1 MERLGSKL
9 KQKLK
14 LSDSGSVKF
23 NKKKND
29 LANVNNNSNSNNA
42 NNGTLAQISAPVST
56 SQFPLSCSTSV
67 EVCGQ
72 SAGRPGKVAAS
83 QRIAPS
89 NTTSATVPEDCGPET
104 EHHPSTLAPLRRRS
118 PQQRASCYLPEA
130 VERGNSPR
138 GEGDQQGAYSPN
150 SRAALKQ
157 RRYSLELQ
165 QLVRRQQLLA
175 QPPPLSSIPPPYPT
189 HSSAARS
196 STVEPSFL
204 HELERHK
211 RLSLQ
216 EALFYKRLSSGG
228 EPWDSGRPASL
239 SHPPQ
244 RTHDSGIGGFF
255 FPPAPALSP
264 CSSFS
269 LQESVLASPRSSF
282 ASSTAS
288 GGGGGGGS
296 PMGSRCS
303 SNRTSGISLGY
314 DTRHTPGPTQQ
325 LQLSSTQLG
334 GATSGQAYSIQVS
347 GKTGVPPMEVW
358 RDCLEGV
365 SGVGGNAHDSR
376 HSYPPALSTH
386 TVTFHQA
393 EPEWGPTDQRGSRGD
408 SVGERARHSDLLGT
422 RYKQELTRL
431 LLRDAALE
439 GQALHGG
446 LTLKEQPVS
455 ATILSSSLSTPAPV
469 SAPGTS
475 LEEQSAGRESVSSV
489 DRQEYFGTCVK
500 CSKGVYGADNA
511 CQALDSLYH
520 TRCFTCVSCG
530 RTLRNKDFYNVNGSV
545 YCKEDYMFSGFQE
558 AAEKCSVCG
567 HLILEQILQAL
578 GNSYHPGCFRCT
590 VCSKALDGVPFTVDY
605 LNNVYCVSDYN
616 RQFAPKCAACLQPIL
631 PAEGSEEILRVVSM
645 NKDYHFE
652 CYHCEECGKQ
662 LSDEPGSQCFPLDSH
677 LLCHSCHMSRVGI
690 THNLPPHNTLK

>member
-1 MERLGSKL
+1 MDRLGSKL

-23 NKKKND
+23 SKKKND
-29 LANVNNNSNSNNA
+29 LANANNNSNSNNA
-42 NNGTLAQISAPVST
+42 NNGTVTQINAPVT
-56 SQFPLSCSTSV
+56 QINAPQFPLSCSTSV

-72 SAGRPGKVAAS
+72 SAGRPGKVGTS

-89 NTTSATVPEDCGPET
+89 NTTSATVPEDCGPGN

-118 PQQRASCYLPEA
+118 PQQRASCYLPET
-130 VERGNSPR
+130 VERGDSPR
-138 GEGDQQGAYSPN
+138 CEGDPQGAYSPN
-150 SRAALKQ
+150 SRVALKQ

-175 QPPPLSSIPPPYPT
+175 QPPPLSSVPPPYPT

-196 STVEPSFL
+196 SAVEPSFL
-204 HELERHK
+204 HDLERHK

-314 DTRHTPGPTQQ
+314 DTRHTPGPAQQ
-325 LQLSSTQLG
+325 IQLG
-334 GATSGQAYSIQVS
+334 ATTPGQTYPVQASV
-347 GKTGVPPMEVW
+347 KTGAPPMEVW

-365 SGVGGNAHDSR
+365 SGGSPHDSR
-376 HSYPPALSTH
+376 HSYPPALSTP
-386 TVTFHQA
+386 TATFHRA
-393 EPEWGPTDQRGSRGD
+393 EPDWGPADQRGSRGD
-408 SVGERARHSDLLGT
+408 GVGERARHSDLLGT
-422 RYKQELTRL
+422 RYQQELTRL

-439 GQALHGG
+439 GEALLGG
-446 LTLKEQPVS
+446 LTLKEQPLS
-455 ATILSSSLSTPAPV
+455 TTILPSSVSTPAPIG
-469 SAPGTS
+469 APGKS
-475 LEEQSAGRESVSSV
+475 LEE
-489 DRQEYFGTCVK
+489 
-500 CSKGVYGADNA
+500 
-511 CQALDSLYH
+511 
-520 TRCFTCVSCG
+520 
-530 RTLRNKDFYNVNGSV
+530 
-545 YCKEDYMFSGFQE
+545 
-558 AAEKCSVCG
+558 
-567 HLILEQILQAL
+567 
-578 GNSYHPGCFRCT
+578 
-590 VCSKALDGVPFTVDY
+590 
-605 LNNVYCVSDYN
+605 
-616 RQFAPKCAACLQPIL
+616 
-631 PAEGSEEILRVVSM
+631 
-645 NKDYHFE
+645 
-652 CYHCEECGKQ
+652 
-662 LSDEPGSQCFPLDSH
+662 
-677 LLCHSCHMSRVGI
+677 
-690 THNLPPHNTLK
+690 

>member
-1 MERLGSKL
+1 MDRLGSKL

-23 NKKKND
+23 SKKKND
-29 LANVNNNSNSNNA
+29 LANANNNSNSNNA
-42 NNGTLAQISAPVST
+42 NNGTATQINAPVST
-56 SQFPLSCSTSV
+56 PQFPLSSV

-72 SAGRPGKVAAS
+72 SAGRTGIS
-83 QRIAPS
+83 QRITSS
-89 NTTSATVPEDCGPET
+89 NTTSAAVSEDCGPGN

-118 PQQRASCYLPEA
+118 PQQRASCYLPETA
-130 VERGNSPR
+130 EGRNMCDQLRRGNSPR
-138 GEGDQQGAYSPN
+138 CEGDPLGAYSSN
-150 SRAALKQ
+150 SRVPLKQ

-175 QPPPLSSIPPPYPT
+175 QPPPLSSVPPPYLYPR
-189 HSSAARS
+189 SSA
-196 STVEPSFL
+196 VEPSFL
-204 HELERHK
+204 HDLERHK

-244 RTHDSGIGGFF
+244 RTHDSGVGGFF

-314 DTRHTPGPTQQ
+314 DTRHTPGPGQQ

-334 GATSGQAYSIQVS
+334 GATSGQVYSVLAS
-347 GKTGVPPMEVW
+347 GKTGVPPVEIW
-358 RDCLEGV
+358 RETVL
-365 SGVGGNAHDSR
+365 GGSAHDSR

-386 TVTFHQA
+386 TATLHRA
-393 EPEWGPTDQRGSRGD
+393 EPEWGPIDQRGSRGED
-408 SVGERARHSDLLGT
+408 VGERARHSDLPGT
-422 RYKQELTRL
+422 RYQQELTRL
-431 LLRDAALE
+431 ILSDAALE
-439 GQALHGG
+439 GEALLGG

-455 ATILSSSLSTPAPV
+455 TTILASSASTPATAGV
-469 SAPGTS
+469 PGKS
-475 LEEQSAGRESVSSV
+475 LEEQSAGRESSISA

-500 CSKGVYGADNA
+500 CGKGVYGADNA

-530 RTLRNKDFYNVNGSV
+530 RTLRNKDFYNVSGSV
-545 YCKEDYMFSGFQE
+545 YCKEDYMFSGFQD

-616 RQFAPKCAACLQPIL
+616 RTFAPKCAACLQPIL

-662 LSDEPGSQCFPLDSH
+662 LSDELGSQCFPLDSH
-677 LLCHSCHMSRVGI
+677 LLCHSCHMTRVCH
-690 THNLPPHNTLK
+690 T

>member
-1 MERLGSKL
+1 MDRLGIKL

-23 NKKKND
+23 SKKKND
-29 LANVNNNSNSNNA
+29 LVNTNNNSNTNNA
-42 NNGTLAQISAPVST
+42 NNGIVPQINAPANT
-56 SQFPLSCSTSV
+56 SQFPLSTSV
-67 EVCGQ
+67 EACGQ
-72 SAGRPGKVAAS
+72 SAGRPGKVGSS
-83 QRIAPS
+83 QRIAPPN
-89 NTTSATVPEDCGPET
+89 NTAVPVAEDCGPGI

-118 PQQRASCYLPEA
+118 PQQRASCYLPDTLEG
-130 VERGNSPR
+130 RGTCDQMR
-138 GEGDQQGAYSPN
+138 RGGEGDPQGAYSPN

-175 QPPPLSSIPPPYPT
+175 QPPPLSSVPPPYPT
-189 HSSAARS
+189 HSSAARLS
-196 STVEPSFL
+196 AVEPSFL
-204 HELERHK
+204 HEMERHK

-244 RTHDSGIGGFF
+244 RTHDSSVGGFF
-255 FPPAPALSP
+255 FPSAPALSP

-314 DTRHTPGPTQQ
+314 DNRHTPGPAQQ
-325 LQLSSTQLG
+325 LQLSSTQLSG
-334 GATSGQAYSIQVS
+334 TTLGQAHPAP
-347 GKTGVPPMEVW
+347 GKTGAPPIEVW

-365 SGVGGNAHDSR
+365 SGDSR

-386 TVTFHQA
+386 TVTFHRA
-393 EPEWGPTDQRGSRGD
+393 EPDWGPIDQRGSRGD
-408 SVGERARHSDLLGT
+408 GVGERARHSDLLGT
-422 RYKQELTRL
+422 RYQQELTRL

-439 GQALHGG
+439 GEALLGG

-455 ATILSSSLSTPAPV
+455 ATILPSSTSTPAPTA
-469 SAPGTS
+469 APGKPP
-475 LEEQSAGRESVSSV
+475 EEPAAGV

-500 CSKGVYGADNA
+500 CGKGVYGADNA

-616 RQFAPKCAACLQPIL
+616 RTFAPKCAACLQPIL

-662 LSDEPGSQCFPLDSH
+662 LSDEPGSQCFPLDAH
-677 LLCHSCHMSRVGI
+677 LLCHSCHMSRVCV
-690 THNLPPHNTLK
+690 THNLPPHNNTH

>member
-14 LSDSGSVKF
+14 LGDSGSVKF
-23 NKKKND
+23 SKKKND
-29 LANVNNNSNSNNA
+29 LASASNNSNSNNG
-42 NNGTLAQISAPVST
+42 NLVQNST
-56 SQFPLSCSTSV
+56 PMSTPQFPLSCSTSV

-72 SAGRPGKVAAS
+72 SAGRPGKVATS
-83 QRIAPS
+83 QRITPS
-89 NTTSATVPEDCGPET
+89 NTTSAMVPEDCEPGI

-118 PQQRASCYLPEA
+118 PQQRASCYLPQA
-130 VERGNSPR
+130 VEWGNSPR
-138 GEGDQQGAYSPN
+138 GEGDPQGAYSLN

-175 QPPPLSSIPPPYPT
+175 LPPPLSSVPPPHPM

-196 STVEPSFL
+196 SAVEPNFV
-204 HELERHK
+204 HDLERHK

-228 EPWDSGRPASL
+228 EPWDSMRPASL

-255 FPPAPALSP
+255 LPPAPALSP

-269 LQESVLASPRSSF
+269 LHESVLASPRSSF

-314 DTRHTPGPTQQ
+314 DTRHTPGPAQQ
-325 LQLSSTQLG
+325 LQLSSTQLS

-347 GKTGVPPMEVW
+347 RKTGASPMEVW

-365 SGVGGNAHDSR
+365 SGVGGSAHDSR

-386 TVTFHQA
+386 TVTFHRA
-393 EPEWGPTDQRGSRGD
+393 EPEWGPSGQRGSRGD
-408 SVGERARHSDLLGT
+408 GVGERARHSDLLGT
-422 RYKQELTRL
+422 RYQQELTRL

-439 GQALHGG
+439 GEVLLGG
-446 LTLKEQPVS
+446 LTLKEHPVS
-455 ATILSSSLSTPAPV
+455 ATILPSSVTTPAPV
-469 SAPGTS
+469 GASGKS

-489 DRQEYFGTCVK
+489 DRQEYFGEITN
-500 CSKGVYGADNA
+500 SSNLA
-511 CQALDSLYH
+511 SLFM
-520 TRCFTCVSCG
+520 TNDVC
-530 RTLRNKDFYNVNGSV
+530 
-545 YCKEDYMFSGFQE
+545 FSGRRLWMCVMWWDE
-558 AAEKCSVCG
+558 D
-567 HLILEQILQAL
+567 
-578 GNSYHPGCFRCT
+578 CFRP
-590 VCSKALDGVPFTVDY
+590 SKTCKRSRKQKARHEMHPVRLQKYTLALHFQAVSVTNY
-605 LNNVYCVSDYN
+605 NN
-616 RQFAPKCAACLQPIL
+616 
-631 PAEGSEEILRVVSM
+631 
-645 NKDYHFE
+645 
-652 CYHCEECGKQ
+652 
-662 LSDEPGSQCFPLDSH
+662 
-677 LLCHSCHMSRVGI
+677 
-690 THNLPPHNTLK
+690 